1 MKKGT
6 LNEMSRRKLLRMAF
20 GAAGVS
26 AASKL
31 LPGQW
36 VKPIVDAVVLPAHAQ
51 ASLVLT
57 CFKETPSA
65 TAPANAPG
73 DELNTY
79 ANVSPPPAI
88 GTPINYQWICNGS
101 PIGGQSGT
109 RLTVDASGNTGTGF
123 GFTNP
128 SAFGCNEGD
137 VFGIEWSYLT
147 ATSQCLWT
155 LTAPVNP

>member
-1 MKKGT
+1 MTKST
-6 LNEMSRRKLLRMAF
+6 LNEMSRRKLLRVVF

-36 VKPIVDAVVLPAHAQ
+36 IAPIVDVVVLPAHAQ
-51 ASLVLT
+51 ASFALT
-57 CFKETPSA
+57 CFKEFPSA
-65 TAPANAPG
+65 TAPENAPG

-79 ANVSPPPAI
+79 VNVSPPPAI

-101 PIGGQSGT
+101 PISGESGT
-109 RLTVDASGNTGTGF
+109 RPIADGSGNTSTGF
-123 GFTNP
+123 GFGDP

-137 VFGIEWSYLT
+137 VFGIEWSYMG

-155 LTAPVNP
+155 LTAPV